1 MWLFIIGGWYNKYNE
16 CIINVVL
23 YMMGDVFMPMKEKE
37 ININLFYQLD
47 MLERIKRAKEKGEKE
62 LEEQLELEESQIK
75 RKLYQQPPLQ
85 E

>member
-1 MWLFIIGGWYNKYNE
+1 
-16 CIINVVL
+16 
-23 YMMGDVFMPMKEKE
+23 
-37 ININLFYQLD
+37 